1 MEEEKDLIT
10 IVDENG
16 VEKKVEIITEFSL
29 DMNGKDYVIY
39 TENKRDEA
47 GNVEIYTSEVVEK
60 DNETVELRGID
71 DDEVWKEIKNV
82 MVEMSEDGE

>member
-10 IVDENG
+10 IIDENG

-39 TENKRDEA
+39 TENKKDEA
-47 GNVEIYTSEVVEK
+47 GNIEIYTSEVVEK
-60 DNETVELRGID
+60 DDETVELRGID
-71 DDEVWKEIKNV
+71 DDEAWKEIKNV
-82 MVEMSEDGE
+82 MVEMSKDGE